1 MPNTTF
7 TLQTIGSAFVAADSA
22 LDTSN
27 EANERYSLALDMA
40 ASATFALTFPDGS
53 TKTRQK
59 GAASL
64 LAVCD
69 SINAAYKAAGSIKT
83 VKSAGTIS
91 ILAEVGRWNAL
102 GGTFGMLL
110 PAECHTSTAHFVR
123 GLINAAIYDAAVPM
137 ELVRDAIAK
146 AGNKAEAVRALKS
159 LGNVVETEMVTDENG
174 NEVEVEIVPPSPF
187 DKAVESATKAI
198 AKALANM
205 PDGITADQLAAVRQ
219 LVADAALLGIAVE
232 SAASVVMPE
241 VNTAEAFAAAV

>member
-7 TLQTIGSAFVAADSA
+7 TIQTIGSSFVAADLA
-22 LDTSN
+22 METSN
-27 EANERYSLALDMA
+27 EANERYATALDMA
-40 ASATFALTFPDGS
+40 ASATFALSFPDGG

-59 GAASL
+59 GYTSSGAI
-64 LAVCD
+64 CD
-69 SINAAYKAAGSIKT
+69 AITAAYKAAGSVKT
-83 VKSAGTIS
+83 VKSAVTVLV
-91 ILAEVGRWNAL
+91 LAEVGRWNAL

-110 PAECHTSTAHFVR
+110 PAECHTSNAHYVR
-123 GLINAAIYDAAVPM
+123 GLINQAVHEAKVPM
-137 ELVRDAIAK
+137 EQVRDAIAK
-146 AGNKAEAVRALKS
+146 AGNKSEAVKALKG
-159 LGNVVETEMVTDENG
+159 LGNVVETEVVTDEDG

-232 SAASVVMPE
+232 SAAPVVLAE